1 MKKIIYIIFL
11 FSIISC
17 NNDDL
22 IDTYNSKNKSEKLFG
37 RWTSVDDEQ
46 EEINMIFNS
55 NEYITYST
63 GNENSRSNYVWF
75 NDDDKIYYMRN
86 GNGSSND
93 SQSSMLYLLNISKDT
108 LKVSF
113 GDNIWETYY
122 KHLNL

>member
-37 RWTSVDDEQ
+37 RWTSVDNEQ

-55 NEYITYST
+55 NEYIIYST
-63 GNENSRSNYVWF
+63 GNENSKSKYVWF
-75 NDDDKIYYMRN
+75 NDDDKIYYLRN

-93 SQSSMLYLLNISKDT
+93 SQSSMFYLLNNSNDT
-108 LKVSF
+108 LKLSF

-122 KHLNL
+122 KNLNL